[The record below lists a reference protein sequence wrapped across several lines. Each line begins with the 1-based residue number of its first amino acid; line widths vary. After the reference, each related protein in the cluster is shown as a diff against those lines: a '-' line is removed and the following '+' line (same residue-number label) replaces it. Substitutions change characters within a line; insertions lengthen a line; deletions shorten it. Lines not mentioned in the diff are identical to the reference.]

1 MKKIILSLTLFL
13 VIFIVACTN
22 GDDIQET
29 IHLNIIVP
37 NGSPA
42 LSQTHFQYT
51 QPNIE
56 NATYDIQ
63 VVAGADPLIAA
74 FGSGSHE
81 IIYAPTNLGA
91 KLIDTGVPYVFAA
104 TINWGNF
111 YLASK
116 SPISSMG
123 DLEGREIIAFG
134 ENATPD
140 IILRTLISEYSY
152 TIAPTIRIP
161 YNDSVQTSLGN
172 LMSSDDAIVLLAE
185 PVLSVAQQ
193 NLGDLYVINLQ
204 DAWEDMT
211 GLSSYPQAGIFV
223 RNDLPKT
230 IINDYLSAIEYGINF
245 LSENPSVIAEY
256 AVELDYGFPLPVLL
270 NAIPRSNIGFT
281 SAQESRESLESYF
294 SHILSLQGNLINNKL
309 PEDDFYYS
317 P

>member
-1 MKKIILSLTLFL
+1 MLFITLFL
-13 VIFIVACTN
+13 FVFIIACS
-22 GDDIQET
+22 DDDKIQDT
-29 IHLNIIVP
+29 FHLNIIVP

-63 VVAGADPLIAA
+63 IVAGADPLIAA

-116 SPISSMG
+116 TPISSMG
-123 DLEGREIIAFG
+123 DLEGKEIIAFG

-140 IILRTLISEYSY
+140 ILLRTLISEYHY
-152 TIAPTIRIP
+152 NDAPTIRIP
-161 YNDSVQTSLGN
+161 YNDSVQTSLGDLVSN
-172 LMSSDDAIVLLAE
+172 NEAIVLLAE

-204 DAWEDMT
+204 EAWEDMT
-211 GLSSYPQAGIFV
+211 GLASYPQAGIFV
-223 RNDLPKT
+223 RNDIPKT
-230 IINDYLSAIEYGINF
+230 IINDYLSAIENGINF
-245 LSENPSVIAEY
+245 LNENPSIIAGY
-256 AVELDYGFPLPVLL
+256 AVDLDYGFPLPVLL
-270 NAIPRSNIGFT
+270 NAIPRSNIAFT
-281 SAQESRESLESYF
+281 SAQKSRESLESYF
-294 SHILSLQGNLINNKL
+294 TYILALQGNLINNKL
-309 PEDDFYYS
+309 PEDDFYYL